1 MLRYILKRLVMLIPV
16 ILVTSFLIFWAMSL
30 TGGDPAL
37 MLAGDN
43 AKPEQIEQIR
53 EELGLNDPFIVRYGN
68 YMKGMITGDMGQ
80 SYVTKRD
87 VFKTFMERLPNTLML
102 GGAAVLIAVAV
113 SLPLGIYTAIHQNTW
128 KDTAGM
134 IFALFGTSMPNFW
147 LGLMLI
153 ILFSLKLGLFPTGGK
168 GGLDSLVLPA
178 VTVGFGLAALSP
190 VIFDYEVDVIGQNMQ
205 DRLMGPCAAHWFGTD
220 EYGRDLFA
228 RVVYGARYSLIIGVG
243 SVALGLIVGTILGS
257 QAGFHGGVTDS
268 IIMRGIDIFYSIP
281 NIMTAV
287 VIVSLLGPSTVNL
300 MIALAFSCASSFAR
314 IVRASVMTIRDQEYV
329 ESSYAM
335 GLPTWKIIVK
345 HILPN
350 CLSPIIVQI
359 TLLIG
364 TTIISASSLSFLGI
378 GVPAPAPEWGA
389 LLSAGRGHIRDASYM
404 CIIPGLAI
412 MFTVLALN
420 LLGDGLRD
428 ALDPKLKK

>member
-1 MLRYILKRLVMLIPV
+1 MAQTEKVKKTVKRRTMLQDTWRHLIRNRGAV
-16 ILVTSFLIFWAMSL
+16 I
-30 TGGDPAL
+30 
-37 MLAGDN
+37 
-43 AKPEQIEQIR
+43 
-53 EELGLNDPFIVRYGN
+53 
-68 YMKGMITGDMGQ
+68 
-80 SYVTKRD
+80 
-87 VFKTFMERLPNTLML
+87 
-102 GGAAVLIAVAV
+102 
-113 SLPLGIYTAIHQNTW
+113 
-128 KDTAGM
+128 GM
-134 IFALFGTSMPNFW
+134 IF
-147 LGLMLI
+147 
-153 ILFSLKLGLFPTGGK
+153 
-168 GGLDSLVLPA
+168 LVLLVAAA
-178 VTVGFGLAALSP
+178 VFSP
-190 VIFDYEVDVIGQNMQ
+190 LIFNYAEDVVGQNMQ
-205 DRLMGPCAAHWFGTD
+205 ERLLTPGIGHWFGTD

-228 RVVYGARYSLIIGVG
+228 RVIYGSRYSLMIGAG
-243 SVALGLIVGTILGS
+243 SVLLGLVVGTVLGS
-257 QAGFHGGVTDS
+257 CAGFYGGTVDS
-268 IIMRGIDIFYSIP
+268 LIMRGIDIFYSIP

-287 VIVSLLGPSTVNL
+287 VIVSLLGTSTVNL

-335 GLPTWKIIVK
+335 GLPTWKIIAK

-404 CIIPGLAI
+404 RIIPGLAI